1 MEIGL
6 DEYQKIIHI
15 EAGAMLEI
23 LRRQIIPA
31 SIRFAKDVAQSV
43 SIKASLGLDAKG
55 EKELV
60 RKLTSLTDSILEE
73 VDKLDILSQKGQD
86 EVYAAARFCA
96 DEVIPQMAKCRAL
109 SDSLETMVDKTYWP
123 IPTYSDI
130 LFY

>member
-1 MEIGL
+1 
-6 DEYQKIIHI
+6 
-15 EAGAMLEI
+15 MLEM

-31 SIRFAKDVAQSV
+31 SIRFAKVVAQSV

-73 VDKLDILSQKGQD
+73 VDKLDILNQKGQD

-96 DEVIPQMAKCRAL
+96 DEVIPQMAKCRDL